1 MAAAA
6 GSSSVPTGA
15 VERRRRHA
23 GPAALKRNADTLAAE
38 LASGLR
44 QAYLVSGEEPLLIG
58 EAADAIRARARERG
72 FSERHVHFIDRST
85 DWDAL
90 RASTGNLSLFAA
102 RRIIEIRMPGGKPG
116 VSGAK
121 ALLALLSSA
130 DPDVL
135 LLVLTERLD
144 AQAQN
149 SEWVRA
155 IESRGVWVAV
165 QRVTPE
171 RLPEWLR
178 ARCLRAGLTADAEA
192 LALLAARTEGNLLA
206 ADQEITKLALLAGPG
221 PLHPTAIRDAVGDSA
236 RFSVFALGA
245 ALSQRDPARALRVL
259 EGLRAEG
266 EEPPLVLWAV
276 LQVLRR
282 RAGDRTTA
290 RLATRAMRVDRMV
303 KGRLA
308 GDAWDELALFV
319 VELCG
324 KRVLGLPARI

>member
-1 MAAAA
+1 MA
-6 GSSSVPTGA
+6 GSSSAST
-15 VERRRRHA
+15 

-38 LASGLR
+38 LAAGLR
-44 QAYLVSGEEPLLIG
+44 PVYLVSGEEPLLVG
-58 EAADAIRARARERG
+58 EAADAIRACARERG
-72 FSERHVHFIDRST
+72 FSERNVHFVDRST

-102 RRIIEIRMPGGKPG
+102 RRIIEVRMPSGKPG

-121 ALLALLSSA
+121 ALLALAAGA

-165 QRVTPE
+165 PRVTAE
-171 RLPEWLR
+171 RLPDWLR
-178 ARCLRAGLTADAEA
+178 ARCLRAGLRPDAEA

-206 ADQEITKLALLAGPG
+206 ADQEITKLALLGGSGALGAA
-221 PLHPTAIRDAVGDSA
+221 AIREAVEDSA
-236 RFSVFALGA
+236 RFSLFALGG
-245 ALSQRDPARALRVL
+245 ALSQRDAARALRVL
-259 EGLRAEG
+259 DGLRAEG
-266 EEPPLVLWAV
+266 EEPPLVLWSV

-282 RAGDRTTA
+282 RGADRTTA
-290 RLATRAMRVDRMV
+290 RHAARAMRVDRMV

-308 GDAWDELALFV
+308 GDAWDELALLV
-319 VELCG
+319 AELCG
-324 KRVLGLPARI
+324 PRVLGLPAARGL